1 MNNQN
6 TRCNDE
12 LLFKL
17 LHSDQ
22 DSDDDHA
29 AAAHLEH
36 CPRCQARLE
45 ALAAEPQDWQC
56 VQRASAAGSHGHTV
70 DASSVNALN
79 LEMGGRIPEW
89 FHSLL
94 TTVPLCGSE
103 IGKRPS
109 KAGNGTGIQF
119 QRMRALLKSV
129 PGKNSIM
136 Q

>member
-1 MNNQN
+1 MNPEVEAEAQKFVG
-6 TRCNDE
+6 R
-12 LLFKL
+12 
-17 LHSDQ
+17 
-22 DSDDDHA
+22 A
-29 AAAHLEH
+29 AA
-36 CPRCQARLE
+36 
-45 ALAAEPQDWQC
+45 
-56 VQRASAAGSHGHTV
+56 VGSHGRTV
-70 DASSVNALN
+70 DAGSVNALN

-94 TTVPLCGSE
+94 TTVPLCGLE